1 MLRLLKRI
9 ATTRVGVSPSSD
21 DFAVAAKALRYAR
34 IALGARTTTDQK
46 VITFDNSV
54 LGVGAV
60 SAPEVTARLAEVV
73 LTGFDGLPHA
83 ARAVLFETSRVWGD
97 TGGSVARTATALVCH
112 QNTLRNGLRR
122 TAECTGAVTG
132 DGARSPLRLDEPLH
146 ECQCGLGDFL
156 PAMIDHQ

>member
-21 DFAVAAKALRYAR
+21 DFAVAAKGLRYAR
-34 IALGARTTTDQK
+34 IALAARTTTDEK

-73 LTGFDGLPHA
+73 LTGFDGLSPR
-83 ARAVLFETSRVWGD
+83 RACGVVRDV
-97 TGGSVARTATALVCH
+97 
-112 QNTLRNGLRR
+112 
-122 TAECTGAVTG
+122 
-132 DGARSPLRLDEPLH
+132 P
-146 ECQCGLGDFL
+146 GLGRHWRFGGTDRNRAGV
-156 PAMIDHQ
+156 PPEHPS